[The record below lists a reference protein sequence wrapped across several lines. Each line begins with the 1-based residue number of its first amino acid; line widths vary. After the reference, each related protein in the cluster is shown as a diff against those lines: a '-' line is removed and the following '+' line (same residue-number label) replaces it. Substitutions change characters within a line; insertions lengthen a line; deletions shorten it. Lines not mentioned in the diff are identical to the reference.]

1 MGKIFLLIDIS
12 VLVLISI
19 LSIMSAALLSRL
31 SKIKLGARIPAW
43 NEVHLVDTK
52 TSKGCS
58 VEDLLGDLRLSLR
71 GFLITGI
78 LLLLLFF
85 ALRRVDT
92 FATFDRILVYIGFIL
107 FLIFALLSVRLN
119 VRSASLLIS
128 NVINRQ
134 KD

>member
-1 MGKIFLLIDIS
+1 MFKIFLFIDIAALS
-12 VLVLISI
+12 LISI
-19 LSIMSAALLSRL
+19 LSIMSAALLKRL
-31 SKIKLGARIPAW
+31 SNIRLRMGIPAW
-43 NEVHLVDTK
+43 SEVQLVDAK
-52 TSKGCS
+52 TSMGCS
-58 VEDLLGDLRLSLR
+58 VEDLLDDLRLSLR

-85 ALRRVDT
+85 ALRKVDT
-92 FATFDRILVYIGFIL
+92 FGTFDRILVYIGFIL

-134 KD
+134 A

>member
-1 MGKIFLLIDIS
+1 MSKILLFSDIAALS
-12 VLVLISI
+12 AISI
-19 LSIMSAALLSRL
+19 LSIMSATLLARL
-31 SKIKLGARIPAW
+31 SKIKLKAGIPAW
-43 NEVHLVDTK
+43 NEVQLVDHK
-52 TSKGCS
+52 TSMGCS

-78 LLLLLFF
+78 ILLILLF
-85 ALRRVDT
+85 ALRKVDT

-107 FLIFALLSVRLN
+107 CLIFALLSVRLN

-134 KD
+134 SS

>member
-12 VLVLISI
+12 AFVFISI

-31 SKIKLGARIPAW
+31 SKIKLKAGILAW
-43 NEVHLVDTK
+43 SEVHLVDHK
-52 TSKGCS
+52 TLMGCS

-71 GFLITGI
+71 GFLIAGI

-85 ALRRVDT
+85 ALRKVDT
-92 FATFDRILVYIGFIL
+92 LATFDRILVYIGFII
-107 FLIFALLSVRLN
+107 FLIFTLLSVRLN

-134 KD
+134 SD